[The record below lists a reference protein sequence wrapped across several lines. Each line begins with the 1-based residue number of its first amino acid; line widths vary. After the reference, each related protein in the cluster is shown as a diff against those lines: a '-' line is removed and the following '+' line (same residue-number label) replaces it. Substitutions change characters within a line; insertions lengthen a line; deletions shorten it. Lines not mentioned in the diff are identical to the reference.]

1 MEGGN
6 TKEGVWGYFGLHEK
20 GKWLTD
26 ECKAVPQIC
35 KKLKAAGYG
44 TVIEKVR
51 FVLTLR
57 SIQENLLQILL

>member
-20 GKWLTD
+20 GRWLTD

-35 KKLKAAGYG
+35 KKLKAAGFG
-44 TVIEKVR
+44 TVGKVR
-51 FVLTLR
+51 FR
-57 SIQENLLQILL
+57 FFLLEIE